1 MTSPGDL
8 ISAPDY
14 ALSFRLLEPVP
25 EHPRRLLLL
34 LHGVGGDETQL
45 AKLGARVD
53 SDTLVVLPRAPRS
66 VGGDMFGWFRVD
78 FTDDGPQI
86 VPEEAEESRIRLL
99 EFVGQLRAR
108 HGVAPG
114 HTVVAGFSQG
124 GILGAGAAL
133 TAPRELAGFALL
145 CGRILP
151 EIEPALGPC
160 DALATLHALVVHGRD
175 DDKLPVA
182 WAERADAWL
191 RELGVPHVLR
201 LHDGGHALTPAMQ
214 QDFLDWFGDGERG
227 WNGAGASAAPGD

>member
-1 MTSPGDL
+1 MTSQGDL

-14 ALSFRLLEPVP
+14 ALAFRLREPLP

-34 LHGVGGDETQL
+34 LHGVGGQETQL

-53 SDTLVVLPRAPRS
+53 GDTLVVLPRAPRS

-86 VPEEAEESRIRLL
+86 VPEEAEESRTKLL
-99 EFVGQLRAR
+99 EFIAQLQAR
-108 HGVAPG
+108 HDIAPER
-114 HTVVAGFSQG
+114 TVVAGFSQG
-124 GILGAGAAL
+124 GILSASAAL
-133 TAPRELAGFALL
+133 TAPREVGGFALL

-151 EIEPALGPC
+151 EIEPALGPR
-160 DALATLHALVVHGRD
+160 DVLATLHALVVHGRD

-201 LHDGGHALTPAMQ
+201 LHDAGHELTAAMQ
-214 QDFLDWFGDGERG
+214 QDFLAWFGDGQRR
-227 WNGAGASAAPGD
+227 WNR